1 MLEWHG
7 VPQVNYW
14 KSSNGNSCN
23 MVSGKDPGDLP
34 MNIHRGD
41 NFTAFIGQLCRKVT
55 FNYLKEVSFLL
66 EKTRTY
72 KKNKQS
78 MENLYL
84 TKYLHFQ
91 VKTPGHTKTG
101 TFSTYRFIPDN
112 TSFHNPQDQ
121 PANECYCLEEKSAN
135 CLPSGLLD
143 ISGCQPGKINRN
155 DS

>member
-1 MLEWHG
+1 MSFFQRIIIYVLHLFTGALNITRKGDMLEWHG

-66 EKTRTY
+66 
-72 KKNKQS
+72 
-78 MENLYL
+78 
-84 TKYLHFQ
+84 
-91 VKTPGHTKTG
+91 
-101 TFSTYRFIPDN
+101 
-112 TSFHNPQDQ
+112 
-121 PANECYCLEEKSAN
+121 
-135 CLPSGLLD
+135 
-143 ISGCQPGKINRN
+143 
-155 DS
+155 